1 MRGSKLSFLL
11 LVTSALLVFEA
22 LPAGSI
28 TWGVPDGNLHPNV
41 GAFAI
46 KIQTPEGSG
55 YRQVCTGSLI
65 NPRAFLTAGH
75 CQVLSERFFGS
86 TCPRDVKVTFD
97 PAIDDNGDR
106 FIDPDVLLHGV
117 AECRLHP
124 QFKFQTTGSGATDTH
139 DIAVLVLKKDVTG
152 ITPLGLPPSGFLDD
166 LYAAGRLVNGNPGT
180 TSFLAVGYGNQQF
193 EPPQHH
199 DRDGLR
205 RMVNMEFQA
214 LLEPWLRLSQVH
226 TPGQDDSG
234 GTCGGD
240 SGGPGFWVE
249 VDGTETLVSITSW
262 GDTNC
267 VASDFR
273 YRVDTPGSLSFI
285 HSVIDRLSGAASS

>member
-1 MRGSKLSFLL
+1 MRRWKSSVLL
-11 LVTSALLVFEA
+11 LFSSTLLVLNA

-28 TWGVPDGNLHPNV
+28 TWGVPDGNRHPNV
-41 GAFAI
+41 GAFVI
-46 KIQTPEGSG
+46 EIQTPNGAEN
-55 YRQVCTGSLI
+55 RQVCSGSLVHES
-65 NPRAFLTAGH
+65 AFLTAGH
-75 CQVLSERFFGS
+75 CLILSEQFFGS
-86 TCPRDVKVTFD
+86 TCPDDVMVTFD
-97 PAIDDNGDR
+97 PAIDDNLDR
-106 FIDPDVLLHGV
+106 AVDPDVVLHQV
-117 AECRLHP
+117 ADCTLHP
-124 QFKFQTTGSGATDTH
+124 KFKFQTTGSGATDTH
-139 DIAVLVLKKDVTG
+139 DIAVLVLEEPVVG
-152 ITPLGLPPSGFLDD
+152 IAPLGLSPQGFLDG
-166 LYAAGRLVNGNPGT
+166 LEAAGKLQNGNPAT
-180 TSFLAVGYGNQQF
+180 SSFLAVGYGNQQF

-226 TPGQDDSG
+226 TPGKESG

-249 VDGTETLVSITSW
+249 NDGTEVLVSITSW

-273 YRVDTPGSLSFI
+273 YRLDTRSSLSFV
-285 HSVIDRLSGAASS
+285 HSVIDAL

>member
-1 MRGSKLSFLL
+1 MRGSKVSLLLLISSTLL
-11 LVTSALLVFEA
+11 LVNA

-41 GAFAI
+41 GAFVI
-46 KIQTPEGSG
+46 EVQTPDGPAN
-55 YRQVCTGSLI
+55 RQVCTGSLI
-65 NPRAFLTAGH
+65 HPRAFLTAGH

-86 TCPRDVKVTFD
+86 ICPEDVMVTFD

-106 FIDPDVLLHGV
+106 VVDPDVPLHQV
-117 AECRLHP
+117 ANCRLHSK
-124 QFKFQTTGSGATDTH
+124 FKFQTSGQGGSDTH
-139 DIAVLVLKKDVTG
+139 DIAVLILEEPVLG
-152 ITPLGLPPSGFLDD
+152 IAPLALPPSGFLDD
-166 LYAAGRLVNGNPGT
+166 LEEAGRLENGNPA
-180 TSFLAVGYGNQQF
+180 TSSFVAVGYGNQEF
-193 EPPQHH
+193 DPPH
-199 DRDGLR
+199 DHARDGLR

-226 TPGQDDSG
+226 TPGKVSG

-249 VDGTETLVSITSW
+249 NDGTEVLVSITSW
-262 GDTNC
+262 GDFNC
-267 VASDFR
+267 VASDYR

-285 HSVIDRLSGAASS
+285 HSVIDSL

>member
-1 MRGSKLSFLL
+1 MRGSRISFLL
-11 LVTSALLVFEA
+11 VVVFTLLVSQA
-22 LPAGSI
+22 MPAGSI

-41 GAFAI
+41 GAFVIAI
-46 KIQTPEGSG
+46 DTPEGSG
-55 YRQVCTGSLI
+55 NRQVCTGSLI
-65 NPRAFLTAGH
+65 HERAFLTAGH
-75 CQVLSERFFGS
+75 CPVLSERFFGA
-86 TCPRDVKVTFD
+86 TCPDDVMVTFD

-106 FIDPDVLLHGV
+106 FVDPDVLLYRV
-117 AECRLHP
+117 ASCRLHP
-124 QFKFQTTGSGATDTH
+124 QFKFQTTGTGATDTH
-139 DIAVLVLKKDVTG
+139 DIAVLILKKAVTG
-152 ITPLGLPPSGFLDD
+152 ITPLGLPPSGFLDA
-166 LYAAGRLVNGNPGT
+166 LYDAGRLVNGNPGT
-180 TSFLAVGYGNQQF
+180 TSFLAVGYGNQEF

-199 DRDGLR
+199 ERDGLR

-214 LLEPWLRLSQVH
+214 LLQPWLRLSQVH

-249 VDGTETLVSITSW
+249 GDGRETLVSITSW

-285 HSVIDRLSGAASS
+285 HSVIDGL